1 MLTTEKC
8 AGANVQ
14 LSVLNSWERDVGTLS
29 VLEDER
35 LAIYFS
41 TPGSE
46 NESER
51 YEIEARRRALVLIT
65 KANAIARTLVARPT
79 RSSSLGAL
87 VSASGTDAT
96 MHDSI
101 L

>member
-1 MLTTEKC
+1 M
-8 AGANVQ
+8 
-14 LSVLNSWERDVGTLS
+14 GTLS

-41 TPGSE
+41 AQWNE

-51 YEIEARRRALVLIT
+51 YVIEARRRALVLIT
-65 KANAIARTLVARPT
+65 KASAIAVTLGARPT
-79 RSSSLGAL
+79 GSSSLEAL
-87 VSASGTDAT
+87 VSASGIDAM
-96 MHDSI
+96 MHGSI

>member
-1 MLTTEKC
+1 M
-8 AGANVQ
+8 
-14 LSVLNSWERDVGTLS
+14 GTLS

-41 TPGSE
+41 APGSE
-46 NESER
+46 NESGR
-51 YEIEARRRALVLIT
+51 YVIDARRRALVLIT
-65 KANAIARTLVARPT
+65 KASAIAVTLVARPT

-87 VSASGTDAT
+87 VSASGIDAT
-96 MHDSI
+96 MHGSI